1 MIDKMKK
8 TAYIIPQIKTLL
20 MTSDAAMQAASALDP
35 NEGNQSVTPTDDE
48 FDGEFG
54 ARQYSVWSDEN

>member
-1 MIDKMKK
+1 MKK

-20 MTSDAAMQAASALDP
+20 MTCDAVMQAASALDP
-35 NEGNQSVTPTDDE
+35 NEGNQSVTPSDDE
-48 FDGEFG
+48 YDGEFG

>member
-20 MTSDAAMQAASALDP
+20 MTSDAVMQAASALDP
-35 NEGNQSVTPTDDE
+35 TKDEQGVTPSGDE
-48 FDGEFG
+48 YDGEFG
-54 ARQYSVWSDEN
+54 ASQINVWDE

>member
-20 MTSDAAMQAASALDP
+20 MTSDAVMQAASALDP
-35 NEGNQSVTPTDDE
+35 NEGNQSVTPSDDDYE
-48 FDGEFG
+48 GEFG

>member
-1 MIDKMKK
+1 MKK

-20 MTSDAAMQAASALDP
+20 MTCDAVMQAASALDP
-35 NEGNQSVTPTDDE
+35 TQGEQGVTPTDDE
-48 FDGEFG
+48 YDGEFG

>member
-20 MTSDAAMQAASALDP
+20 MTSDAVMQAASALDP
-35 NEGNQSVTPTDDE
+35 NEGNQSVTPSDDE
-48 FDGEFG
+48 YDCEFG
-54 ARQYSVWSDEN
+54 ARQYSVWSDEI

>member
-20 MTSDAAMQAASALDP
+20 MTSDAVMQAASALDP

>member
-1 MIDKMKK
+1 MKK

-20 MTSDAAMQAASALDP
+20 MTSDAVMQAASALDP
-35 NEGNQSVTPTDDE
+35 NEGNQSVTPSDDDY
-48 FDGEFG
+48 DGEFG

>member
-20 MTSDAAMQAASALDP
+20 MTSDAVMQAASALDP
-35 NEGNQSVTPTDDE
+35 KEGNQSVTPSDDDY
-48 FDGEFG
+48 DGEFG
-54 ARQYSVWSDEN
+54 ARSYNVWSDEN

>member
-1 MIDKMKK
+1 MKK

-20 MTSDAAMQAASALDP
+20 VTSDAVMQAASALDP
-35 NEGNQSVTPTDDE
+35 NEGNQSVTPSDDE
-48 FDGEFG
+48 YDGEFG

>member
-20 MTSDAAMQAASALDP
+20 MTSDAVMQAASALDP
-35 NEGNQSVTPTDDE
+35 NEGNQSVTPTDDDY
-48 FDGEFG
+48 DGEFG

>member
-1 MIDKMKK
+1 MIDKMNK

-20 MTSDAAMQAASALDP
+20 MTSDAVMQAASSLDP

-48 FDGEFG
+48 YDGEFG

>member
-8 TAYIIPQIKTLL
+8 TAYIIPQFKTLL
-20 MTSDAAMQAASALDP
+20 MTSDAVMQAASALDP
-35 NEGNQSVTPTDDE
+35 NEGNQSVTPSDDDYE
-48 FDGEFG
+48 GEFG

>member
-20 MTSDAAMQAASALDP
+20 MTSDTVMQAASALDP

-48 FDGEFG
+48 YDGEFG

>member
-20 MTSDAAMQAASALDP
+20 MTSDTVMQAASALDP
-35 NEGNQSVTPTDDE
+35 NEGNQSVTPSDDE
-48 FDGEFG
+48 YDGEFG

>member
-20 MTSDAAMQAASALDP
+20 MTSDAVMQAASALDP
-35 NEGNQSVTPTDDE
+35 NEGNQSVTPSDDDY
-48 FDGEFG
+48 DGEFG
-54 ARQYSVWSDEN
+54 ARSYSVWSDEN

>member
-1 MIDKMKK
+1 MKK

-20 MTSDAAMQAASALDP
+20 MTSDAVMQAASALDP
-35 NEGNQSVTPTDDE
+35 NEGNQSVTPTDDDY
-48 FDGEFG
+48 DGEFG

>member
-20 MTSDAAMQAASALDP
+20 MTSDAVMQAASALDP
-35 NEGNQSVTPTDDE
+35 NEGNQSVTPSDDDY
-48 FDGEFG
+48 DGEFG

>member
-20 MTSDAAMQAASALDP
+20 MTSDAVMQAASALDP
-35 NEGNQSVTPTDDE
+35 TKDEQGVTPSDDDYE
-48 FDGEFG
+48 GEFG
-54 ARQYSVWSDEN
+54 ARSYSVWSDEN

>member
-1 MIDKMKK
+1 MKK

-20 MTSDAAMQAASALDP
+20 MTSDAVMQAASALDP

>member
-20 MTSDAAMQAASALDP
+20 MTSDAVMQAASALDP
-35 NEGNQSVTPTDDE
+35 NEGNQSVTPSDDE
-48 FDGEFG
+48 YDGEFG
-54 ARQYSVWSDEN
+54 ARQFSVWSDEN

>member
-8 TAYIIPQIKTLL
+8 TAYIIPQFKTLL
-20 MTSDAAMQAASALDP
+20 MTSDAVMQAASALDP
-35 NEGNQSVTPTDDE
+35 TKDEQGVTPSDDE
-48 FDGEFG
+48 YDGEFG